1 MNPICYNSVTNHVYT
16 QIKVSNAKPHTVQPK
31 KENLIELFSVNQGRL
46 SSRIRDFRLLHPYR
60 TFHYHPHLHRL
71 PRPLGMVQ
79 VVFVP

>member
-46 SSRIRDFRLLHPYR
+46 SSRIRDFRLLHIALFTIIHTYTDSPGR
-60 TFHYHPHLHRL
+60 
-71 PRPLGMVQ
+71 
-79 VVFVP
+79 